1 LIWLGEHERAF
12 IQEYIFD
19 GNGEHIMSKQPIID
33 YYEQFGEKEWERLTW
48 PEGQIEFV
56 ITQDAFSRHLPQDAR
71 ILDLGGGPGRWTIWL
86 AQRGFR
92 VTLADLSPY
101 LLEIARRKIQEYGV
115 NQQVEEVVNVDVCD
129 LHRWPDGAFD
139 VVVCLGPFYHLTE
152 PGMRTAAAQ
161 EINRVLKPGGLVF
174 AAFMSVYSFL
184 RRTLALKDE
193 RHHLAD
199 PLFMNQLMNE
209 GIFQNDVAGR
219 FNSGYGMMPDRV
231 VPFLQ
236 EHGFEKVELLSD
248 SGFVAS
254 QAQDL
259 AELAKENR
267 EAYDRFLQIL
277 IESAPD
283 VSNLGSSIEFDYSFC
298 VHLLTNKNIC
308 ASIRA

>member
-1 LIWLGEHERAF
+1 
-12 IQEYIFD
+12 
-19 GNGEHIMSKQPIID
+19 
-33 YYEQFGEKEWERLTW
+33 
-48 PEGQIEFV
+48 
-56 ITQDAFSRHLPQDAR
+56 
-71 ILDLGGGPGRWTIWL
+71 
-86 AQRGFR
+86 
-92 VTLADLSPY
+92 
-101 LLEIARRKIQEYGV
+101 
-115 NQQVEEVVNVDVCD
+115 
-129 LHRWPDGAFD
+129 
-139 VVVCLGPFYHLTE
+139 
-152 PGMRTAAAQ
+152 
-161 EINRVLKPGGLVF
+161 VF

-298 VHLLTNKNIC
+298 VHLLTNKNVC

>member
-1 LIWLGEHERAF
+1 
-12 IQEYIFD
+12 
-19 GNGEHIMSKQPIID
+19 MSKQSIID

-48 PEGQIEFV
+48 PEGQIEFA

-86 AQRGFR
+86 AQNGFR
-92 VTLADLSPY
+92 VTLADLSPN

-115 NQQVEEVVNVDVCD
+115 RQQVVEVVNIDACD

-174 AAFMSVYSFL
+174 VAFMSVYSFL

-193 RHHLAD
+193 RQHLAD
-199 PLFMNQLMNE
+199 PQFMNQLMSE
-209 GIFQNDVAGR
+209 GVFQNDVAGR
-219 FNSGYGMMPDRV
+219 FNSGHGIMPNRV
-231 VPFLQ
+231 VPFMQ
-236 EHGFEKVELLSD
+236 EHGFEKIELLSD

-254 QAQDL
+254 QAQEL

-283 VSNLGSSIEFDYSFC
+283 ISNLGSSIHMLYIGRKFG
-298 VHLLTNKNIC
+298 TQ
-308 ASIRA
+308 

>member
-1 LIWLGEHERAF
+1 
-12 IQEYIFD
+12 
-19 GNGEHIMSKQPIID
+19 MSKQCIVD

-86 AQRGFR
+86 AQKGFR
-92 VTLADLSPY
+92 VTLADLSPN
-101 LLEIARRKIQEYGV
+101 LLEIAKRKIQEYDASKK
-115 NQQVEEVVNVDVCD
+115 VEEVVNVDACD

-184 RRTLALKDE
+184 RRTLTLKDE

-199 PLFMNQLMNE
+199 PQFMNQLMSE
-209 GIFQNDVAGR
+209 GVFQNDVAGR
-219 FNSGYGMMPDRV
+219 FNSGYGIKPNRV
-231 VPFLQ
+231 VPFMQ
-236 EHGFEKVELLSD
+236 EHGFEKIELLSD

-254 QAQDL
+254 QAQEL

-283 VSNLGSSIEFDYSFC
+283 VSNLGSSIHMLYIGRKFD
-298 VHLLTNKNIC
+298 TQ
-308 ASIRA
+308 